1 MGSGVCACCGQS
13 YPLVVVLKY
22 GGGVQGYTENLDIP
36 K

>member
-13 YPLVVVLKY
+13 YQLVVVLKY